1 MRLLRFRYHGG
12 IQCDERIEGIVYS
25 KLQGVRRD
33 CFKQMCVQWILETPK
48 GPSVY
53 NTVTRKDVIGSVM
66 LNQSLKKS

>member
-1 MRLLRFRYHGG
+1 MRLLSFRYNGG
-12 IQCDERIEGIVYS
+12 IQCDERIVYS

-53 NTVTRKDVIGSVM
+53 NTVTRKDVVGSLM

>member
-1 MRLLRFRYHGG
+1 MRLLSFRYNGG
-12 IQCDERIEGIVYS
+12 IQCDERIVYS
-25 KLQGVRRD
+25 KLQGARRD

-53 NTVTRKDVIGSVM
+53 NTVTRKDVVGSLM